1 MQMRTTGLK
10 VNNESTLKKTK
21 ECKMPQ
27 KGNDY
32 YEALKT
38 YKTGTIHTMKI
49 RKTLFIKINIL
60 KMNIEKLKIITT
72 SL

>member
-1 MQMRTTGLK
+1 M
-10 VNNESTLKKTK
+10 TLLRRRQRSV
-21 ECKMPQ
+21 KMPQ
-27 KGNDY
+27 KGNDC

-38 YKTGTIHTMKI
+38 YKTGTIHTTKI
-49 RKTLFIKINIL
+49 RKTLFIKLNIL